1 MIFNVLRPWN
11 LIFLFIFYTL
21 VSSFF
26 LQSLKTDCYREK
38 NLSRQPF
45 GRKLKIW
52 RLNPLFTLS
61 FFYTFFYAFVMHSYC
76 SDFKVFYSIFYCIIL
91 LWGFRALIWVRS
103 SCYFFLTVK
112 KFSKLV
118 GYWQILSIKRITIC
132 LHRWVIL
139 KFFGKKWKL
148 ASGCPRSTMNLSFD
162 VVVFSSWRSSIS
174 ES

>member
-1 MIFNVLRPWN
+1 MCLGHEIWF
-11 LIFLFIFYTL
+11 FFYSHFTPL

-26 LQSLKTDCYREK
+26 LQSLKTDCYRER
-38 NLSRQPF
+38 NVSRQRF

-61 FFYTFFYAFVMHSYC
+61 FFYTFFCAFVMHSYC

>member
-1 MIFNVLRPWN
+1 MCLGHEIWF
-11 LIFLFIFYTL
+11 FLFIFYTL

-52 RLNPLFTLS
+52 RLNPLFTLP
-61 FFYTFFYAFVMHSYC
+61 FFYAFFYAFVMHSHC

-91 LWGFRALIWVRS
+91 LWGLQALIWVRS

-148 ASGCPRSTMNLSFD
+148 ASGCPRSTMNFSFD

>member
-1 MIFNVLRPWN
+1 MCLGHEIWF
-11 LIFLFIFYTL
+11 FLFIFYTL

-61 FFYTFFYAFVMHSYC
+61 FFYAFFYAFVMHSHC
-76 SDFKVFYSIFYCIIL
+76 SDLKVFYRIFYCIIL
-91 LWGFRALIWVRS
+91 LWGLQALIWVRS

-139 KFFGKKWKL
+139 KFFWKKWKL

>member
-1 MIFNVLRPWN
+1 MIFNVLGPWN
-11 LIFLFIFYTL
+11 LIFLIHILHTDFIFLLTIPENRL
-21 VSSFF
+21 LSWKESFSSTFWQKTENMKTKSFIYFIF
-26 LQSLKTDCYREK
+26 LLCILLCIRYALSL
-38 NLSRQPF
+38 F
-45 GRKLKIW
+45 
-52 RLNPLFTLS
+52 RL
-61 FFYTFFYAFVMHSYC
+61 
-76 SDFKVFYSIFYCIIL
+76 YSIFYCIIL
-91 LWGFRALIWVRS
+91 LWGLQALIWVRS

-112 KFSKLV
+112 KFSKLA

>member
-1 MIFNVLRPWN
+1 MKFDFFNSYFTHWFHLSSYNPWKPIAIVKR
-11 LIFLFIFYTL
+11 IFL
-21 VSSFF
+21 V
-26 LQSLKTDCYREK
+26 
-38 NLSRQPF
+38 NLLAEL
-45 GRKLKIW
+45 LKIW
-52 RLNPLFTLS
+52 RLNPLFTLP
-61 FFYTFFYAFVMHSYC
+61 FFYAFFYAFVMHSHC
-76 SDFKVFYSIFYCIIL
+76 SDLKVFYRIFYCIIL
-91 LWGFRALIWVRS
+91 LWGLQALIWVRS
-103 SCYFFLTVK
+103 SCHFFLTVK

-139 KFFGKKWKL
+139 KFFWKKWKL

>member
-1 MIFNVLRPWN
+1 MCLGHEIWF
-11 LIFLFIFYTL
+11 FLFIFYTL

-61 FFYTFFYAFVMHSYC
+61 FFYAFVMHSHC

-91 LWGFRALIWVRS
+91 LWGLQALIWVRS

-162 VVVFSSWRSSIS
+162 VVVFSSSIS